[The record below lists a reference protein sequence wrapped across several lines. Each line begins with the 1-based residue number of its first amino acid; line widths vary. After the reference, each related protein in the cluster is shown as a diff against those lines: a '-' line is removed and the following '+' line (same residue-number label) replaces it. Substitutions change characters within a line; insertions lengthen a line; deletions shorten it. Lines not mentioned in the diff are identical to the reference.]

1 MNEIDPSKYVNIIN
15 RNNSKNNKN
24 SFRKYLKELG
34 IRILI
39 VLIIFLS
46 LSIICKNNDNFK
58 SAITKYAFRD
68 EISFTKIKKIYDK
81 YLGGILPIKKEITTK
96 KVFNEKLS
104 YSDLSVYHDGVNL
117 SVSESYLVPSID
129 EGMVVFVGNK
139 DNYGN
144 TVIIENLDG
153 IYIWYGNINTTSLKL
168 YDYVEEGTYIGEVN
182 NNLYLVFSKDNKYL
196 NYEEYIK

>member
-1 MNEIDPSKYVNIIN
+1 MKEIDPSKYINIIN
-15 RNNSKNNKN
+15 RNNTKNSKNNLIEYSKR
-24 SFRKYLKELG
+24 FG

-46 LSIICKNNDNFK
+46 LSIIYKKNDNLKNTITEYVFK
-58 SAITKYAFRD
+58 D
-68 EISFTKIKKIYDK
+68 EISFIKIKKIYDK
-81 YLGGILPIKKEITTK
+81 YLGGLLPIKKEISTK
-96 KVFNEKLS
+96 KVFNEKLN
-104 YSDLSVYHDGVNL
+104 YSNLSVYHDGVNL
-117 SVSESYLVPSID
+117 SVSESYLVPSLD
-129 EGMVVFVGNK
+129 EGMVVFIGNK

-168 YDYVEEGTYIGEVN
+168 YDYVEKGTYIGEVS
-182 NNLYLVFSKDNKYL
+182 NNLYLIFSKDNIYL